1 MRREEWDDR
10 IWTENMKRITAAVAF
25 VVTGFVVG
33 ALFGQNLADDSERET
48 EQIQVNESVVGA

>member
-33 ALFGQNLADDSERET
+33 ALFGQNLADNSEPHRE
-48 EQIQVNESVVGA
+48 EIPVNESVVGA

>member
-1 MRREEWDDR
+1 MSSEEWDDR
-10 IWTENMKRITAAVAF
+10 IWTEDMKRITAAVAF

-33 ALFGQNLADDSERET
+33 ALFGQNLAENPERET

>member
-1 MRREEWDDR
+1 MSED
-10 IWTENMKRITAAVAF
+10 MKRVTAAVAF

-33 ALFGQNLADDSERET
+33 ALFGQNLAENPERET